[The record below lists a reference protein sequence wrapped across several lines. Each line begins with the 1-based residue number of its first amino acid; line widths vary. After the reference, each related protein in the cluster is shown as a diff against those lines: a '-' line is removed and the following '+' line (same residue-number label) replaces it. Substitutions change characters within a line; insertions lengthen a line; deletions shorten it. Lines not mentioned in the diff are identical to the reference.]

1 MITLLYQWIN
11 DIEAVIKKREQHT
24 FCIRCKRKKMAYW
37 LSHMPCRATFEK
49 SFRRNEH
56 VERCKRIFNCGEVC
70 GKSFKSKQALTVH
83 FNGTHGKLNVWDCLD
98 YRCFRETQGR
108 QLATRRCMLQTG
120 SNVIVQ
126 RTL

>member
-1 MITLLYQWIN
+1 MTSKLLLKSVNNIHFAY
-11 DIEAVIKKREQHT
+11 DAKG
-24 FCIRCKRKKMAYW
+24 KKMAYW

-108 QLATRRCMLQTG
+108 QLATRRCMSQLAQMSLYRELYRV
-120 SNVIVQ
+120 SNLLV
-126 RTL
+126 T